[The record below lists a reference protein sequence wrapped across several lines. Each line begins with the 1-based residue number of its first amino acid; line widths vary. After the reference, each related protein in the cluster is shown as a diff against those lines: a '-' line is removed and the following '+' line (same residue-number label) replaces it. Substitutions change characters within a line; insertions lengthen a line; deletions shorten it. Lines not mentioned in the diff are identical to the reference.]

1 MKRFI
6 LLLLFSLLY
15 YSSAWAQDLKIVD
28 RGSDWV
34 ELELQF
40 PTMSNPLQTV
50 VGDDQQTYQRIVI
63 EQWAKTKQAGYP
75 ELPMLAT
82 LVQVPANG
90 KVTIEDV
97 QFSENTLTTDADIYP
112 VAKPVALDSGEI
124 TAQFTRDEQAYQ
136 SNQLY
141 PHTWL
146 ELGSRANLRGEPVMQ
161 VKVYPVRWNAA
172 DHTLSYL
179 SSLRFRLAFSE
190 SLPPM
195 ADGRQ
200 TRSDNSTAFDDLLH
214 NTING
219 YVPRQRVQRA
229 DEDILS
235 SPFAPKRYTV
245 SFEVASKAVYRIKY
259 SELLEAGMPE
269 ACLSQGQF
277 ILYFKD
283 QQIMP
288 LIIAKNPRQFGE
300 GDVIEFYANNYK
312 DHFTDTSIFR
322 LDCWQLEQARSD
334 IQTTAYDEPVK
345 LGNFLDGTV
354 TGTGIVQ
361 PYFMESLH
369 YEKDGTYW
377 TETPNAPEQDY
388 WFWFN
393 MFAPTSKKAYVN
405 VYSAYVTDEPL
416 ATLRLALQGASTV
429 PPDPN
434 HHLIFSVNGTEVG
447 DTYWNGDDYH
457 IAEIPFSTT
466 ALIEKTNEI
475 LLNAPNDTGAEQD
488 VTYLDWVEID
498 FPRQFQARNSTL
510 KFNLQGT
517 GERYQVTVKGF
528 NLKTI
533 SVYDITDPY
542 HIKEILNPTI
552 EQQTDTDDYQVT
564 FDAVVDGERTY
575 YALINTRIKSV
586 ADMQLVPEPRLRNG
600 QQGADYIMI
609 TIPEYVEAAQPLLTH
624 RQNQGYR
631 TSIVTVDEIYREFGE
646 GLANPQAIKDFLVYA
661 YNHWAKPT
669 PRYIVLLGTATFLY
683 KDEYEEDGNKHTLV
697 PTHFT
702 DTRYGVTPDD
712 NWFVSVDGDD
722 ELADMAIGRLP
733 AKTVA
738 EVNTVVE
745 KLITYENDT
754 SDAPRRVLFV
764 ADRGAEFESANDQLE
779 LFLEKRRSFAYK
791 VYLDDYGK
799 DTASATQQII
809 DYVNEGVSIMQ
820 YIGHGHI
827 ELWGKSE
834 LFRNDHLPLL
844 GNEGK
849 YTFMMALNCL
859 NAYFSDMRK
868 NSLGENFVITD
879 KKGGIAT
886 FSSAGLGYL
895 WEYQL
900 LNDQWYRSVFIDGQ
914 TTLGD
919 VITASKIATFSYG
932 ASRDILSNLVLIG
945 DPATKLR
952 VPTP

>member
-6 LLLLFSLLY
+6 LLLILLY
-15 YSSAWAQDLKIVD
+15 HSPIWAQDLVITE
-28 RGSDWV
+28 RGADW
-34 ELELQF
+34 LEFEMQWPDLA
-40 PTMSNPLQTV
+40 NPLQTIIT
-50 VGDDQQTYQRIVI
+50 DDQQSYQRII
-63 EQWAKTKQAGYP
+63 IKQWAKTKEVGYP

-82 LVQVPANG
+82 LVQVPVAG
-90 KVTIEDV
+90 DVSIEDV
-97 QFSENTLTTDADIYP
+97 QFIENTLITTDDIYP
-112 VAKPVALDSGEI
+112 VPQPVALDSGEI
-124 TAQFTRDEQAYQ
+124 SEQFSLNQQAYR

-146 ELGSRANLRGEPVMQ
+146 ELGSRATLRGESLIQ
-161 VKVYPVRWNAA
+161 VKVYPVRWNAS
-172 DHTLSYL
+172 DNSLHYL

-190 SLPPM
+190 SLPPV
-195 ADGRQ
+195 DNSRQ
-200 TRSDNSTAFDDLLH
+200 TRSEQTNFDDILH

-219 YVPRQRVQRA
+219 YIPRQRLERA
-229 DEDILS
+229 DEELAPS
-235 SPFAPKRYTV
+235 EFSPQRYTA
-245 SFEVASKAVYRIKY
+245 SFEVAAKGVYRIKY
-259 SELLEAGMPE
+259 SKLLEAGMPE
-269 ACLSQGQF
+269 TCLKQGQF
-277 ILYFKD
+277 ILHVKD

-288 LIIAKNPRQFGE
+288 LVIAKNPRQFSE
-300 GDVIEFYANNYK
+300 GDVIEFYANNYE
-312 DHFTDTSIFR
+312 DVYTDTSIFR
-322 LDCWQLEQARSD
+322 LDCWQLEQARDD
-334 IQTTAYDEPVK
+334 IQTTAYAEPVK

-377 TETPNAPEQDY
+377 VDTPNAPEQDY

-393 MFAPTSKKAYVN
+393 MFAPVTKKAYVN
-405 VYSAYVTDEPL
+405 VYSAYVADDPELVPQ
-416 ATLRLALQGASTV
+416 ATLRFGLQGASTV

-434 HHLIFSVNGTEVG
+434 HHLVFSVNETEIG
-447 DTYWNGDDYH
+447 DTYWNGDEYH
-457 IAEIPFSTT
+457 IAEVPFDSS

-475 LLNAPNDTGAEQD
+475 SLKAPKDTGAESD
-488 VTYLDWVEID
+488 VSYLDWVELD
-498 FPRQFQARNSTL
+498 YPRQFQATNSVL

-517 GERYQVTVKGF
+517 GERYQVSARGF
-528 NLKTI
+528 NLKNI
-533 SVYDITDPY
+533 SIYDITDPY

-552 EQQTDTDDYQVT
+552 AQMPEEDYQAT
-564 FDAVVDGERTY
+564 FDVVVEGERTY
-575 YALINTRIKSV
+575 YALINNRIKTV
-586 ADMQLVPEPRLRNG
+586 ADMQLDPEPRLRNA

-609 TIPEYVEAAQPLLTH
+609 TIPEYLEAAQPLITH
-624 RQNQGYR
+624 RQNQGFR

-646 GLANPQAIKDFLVYA
+646 GLANPQAIKDFLRYA
-661 YNHWAKPT
+661 YQHWAKPA

-683 KDEYEEDGNKHTLV
+683 KDEYEEDGSKHTLV
-697 PTHFT
+697 PTYFEN
-702 DTRYGVTPDD
+702 TRYGVTPDD

-738 EVNTVVE
+738 EVTAIIN
-745 KLITYENDT
+745 KLLTYENDT
-754 SDAPRRVLFV
+754 SEPSRRVLFV
-764 ADRGAEFESANDQLE
+764 ADHGAEFEAANDQLE

-791 VYLDDYGK
+791 VYLDSYFT
-799 DTASATQQII
+799 DTEAATQQLI

-834 LFRNDHLPLL
+834 LFQNEDLPRLE
-844 GNEGK
+844 NAGK

-868 NSLGENFVITD
+868 DSLGENFVTIEN
-879 KKGGIAT
+879 KGGIAS

-900 LNDQWYRSVFIDGQ
+900 LNDQWYRSVFIDGE
-914 TTLGD
+914 TRLGD
-919 VITASKIATFSYG
+919 VITASKILTFSYG
-932 ASRDILSNLVLIG
+932 ASRDILSNLVLLG
-945 DPATKLR
+945 DPATNLR
-952 VPTP
+952 VPAP